1 MDGCVILVTLIET
14 TDLVEVGKSKA
25 EQGWHQDL
33 AAEAVLVSVWCA
45 TVSLLCCPGTK
56 VQMAEGQQQDDGAP
70 AAFKLPW
77 WQLAVNY
84 SILLLLPQ
92 LLLADDA
99 LDQQGIVACIG
110 HLLLGP
116 PTPGEEEEGGME
128 KHNWL
133 AVI

>member
-1 MDGCVILVTLIET
+1 MHGCVILVTLIKT
-14 TDLVEVGKSKA
+14 ADLVEVGKSKA

-77 WQLAVNY
+77 WQPPPPPASHCAPLHRPPA
-84 SILLLLPQ
+84 LLT
-92 LLLADDA
+92 
-99 LDQQGIVACIG
+99 
-110 HLLLGP
+110 H
-116 PTPGEEEEGGME
+116 PGSGGEGVVEEGPTAIIHS
-128 KHNWL
+128 KILSCCN
-133 AVI
+133 INF

>member
-1 MDGCVILVTLIET
+1 MRRWQERRSHHCSALLGRDKGADGR
-14 TDLVEVGKSKA
+14 G
-25 EQGWHQDL
+25 
-33 AAEAVLVSVWCA
+33 AAE
-45 TVSLLCCPGTK
+45 
-56 VQMAEGQQQDDGAP
+56 QDDGAP

-99 LDQQGIVACIG
+99 LDQQRIVACIG

>member
-1 MDGCVILVTLIET
+1 
-14 TDLVEVGKSKA
+14 
-25 EQGWHQDL
+25 
-33 AAEAVLVSVWCA
+33 
-45 TVSLLCCPGTK
+45 
-56 VQMAEGQQQDDGAP
+56 MAEGQQDDGAP

-92 LLLADDA
+92 LLLLLLADDA

-116 PTPGEEEEGGME
+116 PTPGEEMEGGME

>member
-1 MDGCVILVTLIET
+1 MIS
-14 TDLVEVGKSKA
+14 DLVEVSKA
-25 EQGWHQDL
+25 EHQDL
-33 AAEAVLVSVWCA
+33 AAEAVLQRRSA
-45 TVSLLCCPGTK
+45 TAWLCCAGTK

-92 LLLADDA
+92 LLLLLLADDA
-99 LDQQGIVACIG
+99 LDQQRIVACIG